1 MKKKK
6 KIGKFRGFF
15 PPPSP
20 PDQFVIHTPSPEE
33 IGVKKKKVIIRPV
46 KKKAFPL
53 ILRVSYYIYIFF
65 CIIFMVIFLFFR
77 DSPALSTRVKSP
89 DNSSSNS
96 CMAPIRLSLNLPCF
110 ACRSDFCIF
119 FFLFSLIIFFLMA
132 SFRRSNS
139 LKSGVWGSLSNR
151 FSCLIFKN
159 KYSKCLIAE
168 RKRNISTNR
177 YAASPAPFLSKLN
190 KKTVKLSR
198 LHTHGFR
205 QFRTKG

>member
-1 MKKKK
+1 
-6 KIGKFRGFF
+6 
-15 PPPSP
+15 
-20 PDQFVIHTPSPEE
+20 
-33 IGVKKKKVIIRPV
+33 
-46 KKKAFPL
+46 
-53 ILRVSYYIYIFF
+53 
-65 CIIFMVIFLFFR
+65 MVIFLFFR